1 MPKAPT
7 IEQLL
12 QNGSA
17 EWNRL
22 RKAGKVPTE
31 HTGATFSQLF
41 SANTDLSGLEL
52 VGSEW
57 ERCDLSKVNFR
68 DTDLSNA
75 YFHGGRLQDCD
86 FRGANLEGATFEKLK
101 LLRCD
106 FTGAKGLDE
115 ADFDEVDMDRV
126 TGLDGDEPPPPPP
139 PPVQGITAFTRE
151 QRDKVMGP
159 AAVLSMSSPEQQPA
173 ENELPPF
180 KPQDNPGQLFFRA
193 LKRLG
198 APPLWVLDVPGLRPL
213 LPPRLPPGSSLET
226 LYREAVKTRLENK
239 KPAADPGAVERA
251 QRSLRLGGK
260 DSNLAAMYLR
270 EVGVV
275 PSFRFSAAKVLKG
288 ALREELQVDDI
299 TGSVDPRTTGAL
311 LELRLPH
318 EVVEHTHEVRRR
330 LAATQLYTALLEAGF
345 NPENNWEEAL
355 ESADAAMELAQLAT
369 GEDRQALLE
378 GFQVFAALP
387 DEARLRRL
395 AYLAEALS
403 HMELIGRLPEGME
416 PAWLTGPETR
426 ECHDR
431 EMTYVQSLRAEDIPR
446 KVPVLAKAEL
456 GVPEGEVP
464 EESEEDL
471 FVHLRCDV
479 CGKEKLIVQS
489 PGEE

>member
-86 FRGANLEGATFEKLK
+86 FRGANLEGATFERLK

-106 FTGAKGLDE
+106 FTGAKGLEE

-159 AAVLSMSSPEQQPA
+159 GAVLSMSSPEQQPA

-239 KPAADPGAVERA
+239 KPSADPGAVERA

-260 DSNLAAMYLR
+260 DASLAAMYLR

-288 ALREELQVDDI
+288 ALREELQVDDL

-318 EVVEHTHEVRRR
+318 EVVELTHEVRRR

-416 PAWLTGPETR
+416 PSWLTGPETR

-446 KVPVLAKAEL
+446 KVPALAKAEL

-471 FVHLRCDV
+471 FVQLRCDV